1 MAQNQSKNSSS
12 NKRNQMA
19 KLLRDRRYKQRILKS
34 KKLYNRKDKNYESIA

>member
-1 MAQNQSKNSSS
+1 MAQSQLKNSSL

-34 KKLYNRKDKNYESIA
+34 KKLYNRKDKNYATE

>member
-1 MAQNQSKNSSS
+1 MAQNQSKNSSL

-34 KKLYNRKDKNYESIA
+34 KKVYNRKDKNYAT

>member
-1 MAQNQSKNSSS
+1 MSQNQSRNLSS

-34 KKLYNRKDKNYESIA
+34 KKLYNRKDKNYES

>member
-1 MAQNQSKNSSS
+1 MAQNQLRNLSS

-34 KKLYNRKDKNYESIA
+34 KKLYNRKDKNYAT